1 MKITSPQVSMSE
13 PPKPKPRSVKSNQIV
28 GDSLEKTIQE
38 LDHIGKES
46 VVHTSTVESKIS
58 GPDNKVGI
66 LALHVSV
73 TE

>member
-1 MKITSPQVSMSE
+1 
-13 PPKPKPRSVKSNQIV
+13 
-28 GDSLEKTIQE
+28 
-38 LDHIGKES
+38 

-73 TE
+73 TEWERVSFEN